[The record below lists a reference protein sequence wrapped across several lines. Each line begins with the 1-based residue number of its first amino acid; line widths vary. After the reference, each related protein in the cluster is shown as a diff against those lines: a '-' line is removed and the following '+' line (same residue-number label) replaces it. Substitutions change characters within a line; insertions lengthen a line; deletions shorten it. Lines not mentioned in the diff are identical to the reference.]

1 MGAISQIPEFA
12 GKYPIKKKAGTN
24 QLYTVF
30 LGENPETQQQIVL
43 KYPHGDLLRDEQFKA
58 IWIEWLKTLRALN
71 HHNVQSVLDIIHAG
85 TEAPVIVG
93 EWHDGYACKA
103 LFRRHHSGEQPLPL
117 HLGLYIIAEACNGLE
132 FLHSHHHSPGSVE
145 RGMVHHGIS
154 PETLLITSN
163 GEVKI
168 SDHELAPLRQRFIDN
183 ALDSSPYE
191 QLAYLA
197 PEQLNGSPVDAR
209 SDVFSLGLIL
219 LELLTR
225 TPLDGSKSHAA
236 LIRMVENQEFEHL
249 RDISPQAHQKL
260 TAILRTAISEEP
272 EQRYTSANRMYMD
285 VLHALILLAPGN
297 DFVAEL
303 QQFINLHASLPAE
316 AVADPLAQRVEKQP
330 GDAGQPEEHITE
342 DPRDKDAQPLRAE
355 AGAAQQETPPQATP
369 TETGDS
375 LPTED
380 RTEPDAR
387 DVAAQSAPPMTTPAE
402 DTPSGGANE
411 SSDQADAPRSDE
423 PVHAESRDMP
433 VPAADMQSEPG
444 AQEELPGEHLD
455 ETSPAES
462 EAQQAFATSSEP
474 DLEHRDDAAPSA
486 GSDSS
491 SAPTATE
498 HPDAAQEG
506 SSSELSQAE
515 AGEADDVAAEVLDT
529 EDDEDVPVMELEAVP
544 EENETGEQPKQA
556 EAPPEEDVQ
565 DADFVEVDESLSYLQ
580 SLLKGRKQRKHF
592 TLKEQPETPLE
603 ESGTNVPEL
612 AEETIH
618 HPEPEQSKEEASTAP
633 QTAGPEPDVAAEDA
647 DKHEPE
653 DTATAETGPSPERTE
668 EAEATSP
675 AAAEQNDEEEK
686 PVGESPEAPHSTSGQ
701 EEQNDSI
708 HATPQE
714 KAEDTPHAPGSDR
727 EFEQTKTADA
737 ASVSDTPASAAQGT
751 SGPAP
756 AQSDEE
762 PVLSIPRI
770 QVTPYDEP
778 AASGAEI
785 GASGRENRG
794 ESDEKKTAPGT
805 EKNSEQDSGTIPGAT
820 TPDQHS
826 LADEDEEFSARGEET
841 TDAIEEKEDST
852 PTHNT
857 PGSSSS
863 GQSTATDWAQDASVL
878 TPPSEEE
885 EKAEQQRKLFENE
898 TEAPQPLTE
907 QNEAEIAGDAAPLI
921 EDTPQDQDG
930 SEEAAETAQRE
941 KAEQQRK
948 LFENETEAQQ
958 PLTEQN
964 EAEIAGDADTLI
976 EDAPQDQGGSEEADE
991 TAQREKAEQQSKL
1004 FENETE
1010 AQQPLTEQNET
1021 EITGDADTL
1030 IEDAPQDQDG
1040 SEEADE
1046 TAQREKAEQQ
1056 RKLFENETEAQQ
1068 PLTEQDEAGIAGDHA
1083 EHTQSTEANTGGKST
1098 QEHGRKLFE
1107 SEGRTKRK
1115 HEQKKQSRKQK
1126 KRKFRRENKKKQ
1138 SQPEGDEPILRIIE
1152 EPREDPDTSSRFYSI
1167 IEDKPREIPKI
1178 EPDFEHEEIKTII
1191 DVVRISARRNK
1202 QKLLLTGV
1210 VTSVLVFLF
1219 AVIDI
1224 FAQIT
1229 PLGADIYDIFFPPAI
1244 KIETIPSGAQVY
1256 LNDKPLQATTPLR
1269 LDEIPPGV
1277 HKLML
1282 VLPSF
1287 DPIIKSINI
1296 PGSGEL
1302 HIEGEEARPASH
1314 PYVFRFT
1321 VQLELS
1327 SQPQG
1332 ATVHINGKTLAE
1344 KTPTTVKW
1352 EVSEQ
1357 PIRIEMSRENFP
1369 KVTGLSI
1376 DPLSEQELIEDKRFW
1391 RFQKLHKRK
1400 QHFAIEGVFRKA
1412 VAIESIPEG
1421 AEIILN
1427 EEQYQAG
1434 ITGLNNVLYLTPGD
1448 HFITLR
1454 KQGYLPRRF
1463 RLRVDENTPETITEV
1478 LPRYVSIS
1486 AVSSRAGIDEDLVA
1500 RIVELRSRENIIPI
1514 DKETPTEL
1522 KLLPYTYTATLRKK
1536 GYKDAYVR
1544 ISPNQREVKVVM
1556 EVIPAELFLT
1566 IVDSRTGRR
1575 LEGVTL
1581 SYKTG
1586 AGLNTTG
1593 VIGTTDS
1600 NGRVLTNLAPG
1611 FYRITAEKAG
1621 YTAQT
1626 KNLRIQSGRRNRLT
1640 FRLRRSFN

>member
-1 MGAISQIPEFA
+1 MNARI
-12 GKYPIKKKAGTN
+12 
-24 QLYTVF
+24 
-30 LGENPETQQQIVL
+30 
-43 KYPHGDLLRDEQFKA
+43 
-58 IWIEWLKTLRALN
+58 
-71 HHNVQSVLDIIHAG
+71 
-85 TEAPVIVG
+85 
-93 EWHDGYACKA
+93 
-103 LFRRHHSGEQPLPL
+103 RRKP
-117 HLGLYIIAEACNGLE
+117 
-132 FLHSHHHSPGSVE
+132 
-145 RGMVHHGIS
+145 
-154 PETLLITSN
+154 
-163 GEVKI
+163 
-168 SDHELAPLRQRFIDN
+168 
-183 ALDSSPYE
+183 
-191 QLAYLA
+191 
-197 PEQLNGSPVDAR
+197 
-209 SDVFSLGLIL
+209 
-219 LELLTR
+219 
-225 TPLDGSKSHAA
+225 
-236 LIRMVENQEFEHL
+236 
-249 RDISPQAHQKL
+249 
-260 TAILRTAISEEP
+260 
-272 EQRYTSANRMYMD
+272 
-285 VLHALILLAPGN
+285 
-297 DFVAEL
+297 
-303 QQFINLHASLPAE
+303 
-316 AVADPLAQRVEKQP
+316 
-330 GDAGQPEEHITE
+330 
-342 DPRDKDAQPLRAE
+342 
-355 AGAAQQETPPQATP
+355 
-369 TETGDS
+369 
-375 LPTED
+375 
-380 RTEPDAR
+380 
-387 DVAAQSAPPMTTPAE
+387 
-402 DTPSGGANE
+402 
-411 SSDQADAPRSDE
+411 
-423 PVHAESRDMP
+423 
-433 VPAADMQSEPG
+433 
-444 AQEELPGEHLD
+444 
-455 ETSPAES
+455 
-462 EAQQAFATSSEP
+462 
-474 DLEHRDDAAPSA
+474 
-486 GSDSS
+486 
-491 SAPTATE
+491 
-498 HPDAAQEG
+498 
-506 SSSELSQAE
+506 
-515 AGEADDVAAEVLDT
+515 
-529 EDDEDVPVMELEAVP
+529 
-544 EENETGEQPKQA
+544 
-556 EAPPEEDVQ
+556 PPEEDVQ

-612 AEETIH
+612 AEETTH
-618 HPEPEQSKEEASTAP
+618 HPEPEQRKEEASTAP
-633 QTAGPEPDVAAEDA
+633 QSAGPEPDVAAGNA

-686 PVGESPEAPHSTSGQ
+686 PAWGSPEAPHSAPGQ

-727 EFEQTKTADA
+727 KFEQTKTADA
-737 ASVSDTPASAAQGT
+737 TSASETPASAAQGT

-778 AASGAEI
+778 AASGAET
-785 GASGRENRG
+785 GASVRENRE

-805 EKNSEQDSGTIPGAT
+805 EKNSEQNSGTIPGAT

-826 LADEDEEFSARGEET
+826 LSGEGEEFSARGEET

-878 TPPSEEE
+878 TLPSEEE

-898 TEAPQPLTE
+898 A
-907 QNEAEIAGDAAPLI
+907 
-921 EDTPQDQDG
+921 
-930 SEEAAETAQRE
+930 
-941 KAEQQRK
+941 
-948 LFENETEAQQ
+948 EAQQ

-964 EAEIAGDADTLI
+964 EAEIAGDADTLV
-976 EDAPQDQGGSEEADE
+976 
-991 TAQREKAEQQSKL
+991 
-1004 FENETE
+1004 EN
-1010 AQQPLTEQNET
+1010 
-1021 EITGDADTL
+1021 
-1030 IEDAPQDQDG
+1030 APQDQDG

-1046 TAQREKAEQQ
+1046 TAQREKTEQQRKLFENEAEAQQPLTEQDEAEIAGDADTLVEDAPQEQSGSEKADETAQREKTEQQ

-1068 PLTEQDEAGIAGDHA
+1068 PLTEQDEAGVAGDHA
-1083 EHTQSTEANTGGKST
+1083 EHTQSAEAKTGSKST

-1115 HEQKKQSRKQK
+1115 HEHKKQSRKQK

-1611 FYRITAEKAG
+1611 FYRITAEKSG